1 MPRTRSPS
9 VLLNTCDCQATIRR
23 MTSLFVSL
31 SEGGSKFRLSSPSY
45 KGSTPDSSD
54 GGESPSFHSL
64 FDVSTGKPPF
74 KFVVRLPFDARGF
87 LPTCNCP
94 DVGRHL
100 RRWCHDRALGPPWRR
115 LVESERAEA
124 RWFVVHHVLS
134 SSMRGWPEQASCPPV
149 CSLSSKVRWGRKVPL
164 LTRSA
169 GISDSFR
176 EAVASPALQSSR
188 DGSNIHRTVLAY
200 RSSEVVG
207 ISASP

>member
-1 MPRTRSPS
+1 M
-9 VLLNTCDCQATIRR
+9 
-23 MTSLFVSL
+23 
-31 SEGGSKFRLSSPSY
+31 
-45 KGSTPDSSD
+45 
-54 GGESPSFHSL
+54 
-64 FDVSTGKPPF
+64 
-74 KFVVRLPFDARGF
+74 
-87 LPTCNCP
+87 
-94 DVGRHL
+94 
-100 RRWCHDRALGPPWRR
+100 
-115 LVESERAEA
+115 
-124 RWFVVHHVLS
+124 
-134 SSMRGWPEQASCPPV
+134 